1 MKPVGMISAAALLL
15 LLGAVAPA
23 HAIQDQHEPEAK
35 PEKQAEAK
43 PPKQEQPPKQEKQPE
58 AKPAKQ
64 EPQAKPE
71 KQQEPKAEKQT
82 PEAKPEK
89 QKAAK
94 PAPQAKPEKQEQA
107 KAAKPAPQ
115 PKPAKQEQAKAA
127 KPAPQAKPEK
137 QEQANARTEQQAKP
151 GNGQRPERTAAQEQH
166 QRSVPALRLSVRGT
180 SRIPDERF
188 HANFGESQTFV
199 INEPVMVGGY
209 SRFQYGGFWFGFVQA
224 WPDGWYYTDD
234 VYVDFIDGEYVLINP
249 YYPGVQVGISV
260 VL

>member
-15 LLGAVAPA
+15 LLGAVVPA
-23 HAIQDQHEPEAK
+23 HAIQDQHEQEAK

-43 PPKQEQPPKQEKQPE
+43 PPKQEQPPKPEKQPE
-58 AKPAKQ
+58 TRPARQ
-64 EPQAKPE
+64 EPEAKPE
-71 KQQEPKAEKQT
+71 KQQEPKAEKQA

-89 QKAAK
+89 QQQAKAAKPAPQPKAARQEPAKAAK

-107 KAAKPAPQ
+107 KA
-115 PKPAKQEQAKAA
+115 
-127 KPAPQAKPEK
+127 
-137 QEQANARTEQQAKP
+137 RTEPQAKP
-151 GNGQRPERTAAQEQH
+151 GNGQRPEHTAAQEQH
-166 QRSVPALRLSVRGT
+166 QRSVPALRLSVRG
-180 SRIPDERF
+180 SARIPDERF
-188 HANFGESQTFV
+188 HANFGESHTFV

-209 SRFQYGGFWFGFVQA
+209 SRFQYGGFWFGFVQP
-224 WPDGWYYTDD
+224 WPDGWYYTDN